1 MLSLA
6 PLESEAITAMLD
18 GLAPG
23 LPEELVAEIGRRA
36 EGIPLYA
43 VETIRMLQDR
53 GVLVQDGARYVVAGD
68 VSDFDVPETLHALV
82 ASRLDGL
89 CADERS
95 LLQDAAVLG
104 HSFTAAG
111 AAALGNRP
119 EAEVAELLEG
129 LVAKQVLARDD
140 DPRSPERGSFVF
152 MQALLRA
159 VAYGMLSRR
168 ARKARHVAA
177 ARHLEQVWPGEARD
191 IAEVLASHYLEA
203 IRADPDADDIPALRS
218 AARTT
223 LTAAGRAAAS
233 LALGPEAQN
242 YFEQAAELVE
252 TDLERAELF
261 EQAGRALVVSGD
273 SHVAE
278 QRLRAALE
286 LYRRD
291 ETVPGSSA
299 AVVLAQVLRIQ
310 GRLEEARTVLEPFR
324 TVAGQRLP
332 APAASTRRWAPASG
346 CRNSTRRRRACEP
359 VTRQP
364 GGFLATACTRHAAI

>member
-1 MLSLA
+1 
-6 PLESEAITAMLD
+6 
-18 GLAPG
+18 
-23 LPEELVAEIGRRA
+23 
-36 EGIPLYA
+36 
-43 VETIRMLQDR
+43 MLQDR

-177 ARHLEQVWPGEARD
+177 ARHLEQVWPGRPVTSRRSSPRTIWRRSAPIPTPTTSPPCARP
-191 IAEVLASHYLEA
+191 
-203 IRADPDADDIPALRS
+203 RALR
-218 AARTT
+218 
-223 LTAAGRAAAS
+223 
-233 LALGPEAQN
+233 
-242 YFEQAAELVE
+242 
-252 TDLERAELF
+252 
-261 EQAGRALVVSGD
+261 
-273 SHVAE
+273 
-278 QRLRAALE
+278 
-286 LYRRD
+286 
-291 ETVPGSSA
+291 
-299 AVVLAQVLRIQ
+299 
-310 GRLEEARTVLEPFR
+310 
-324 TVAGQRLP
+324 
-332 APAASTRRWAPASG
+332 
-346 CRNSTRRRRACEP
+346 
-359 VTRQP
+359 
-364 GGFLATACTRHAAI
+364 